1 MGGQI
6 KMQIFNDKEI
16 KQIRLKTENKLIEEN
31 KTKYQLANE
40 LKIDKSS
47 LYRVLNGTL
56 INCSVL
62 KKLKEYVEK
71 QKGEKHD

>member
-1 MGGQI
+1 
-6 KMQIFNDKEI
+6 MQICNDKEI

-71 QKGEKHD
+71 

>member
-1 MGGQI
+1 
-6 KMQIFNDKEI
+6 MQIFNDKEI

-56 INCSVL
+56 INFSVL

-71 QKGEKHD
+71 

>member
-1 MGGQI
+1 
-6 KMQIFNDKEI
+6 MQIFNDKEI

-62 KKLKEYVEK
+62 KKLKDYVEK
-71 QKGEKHD
+71 

>member
-1 MGGQI
+1 
-6 KMQIFNDKEI
+6 MQIFNDKEI

-62 KKLKEYVEK
+62 KKLKEYK
-71 QKGEKHD
+71 NII

>member
-1 MGGQI
+1 
-6 KMQIFNDKEI
+6 MQVFNDKEI

-56 INCSVL
+56 INCSVI
-62 KKLKEYVEK
+62 KKLQEYVEK
-71 QKGEKHD
+71 

>member
-1 MGGQI
+1 
-6 KMQIFNDKEI
+6 MQLFNDKEI

-71 QKGEKHD
+71 

>member
-1 MGGQI
+1 
-6 KMQIFNDKEI
+6 MQIFNDKEI

-71 QKGEKHD
+71 